1 MLPGTSRFWD
11 YGDGTIPADRPEC
24 GFRNEL
30 CPEDN
35 QGLLYNYYEKM
46 VSPVILY
53 YVSLLQCYYS

>member
-1 MLPGTSRFWD
+1 MLPGTFRFWD

-35 QGLLYNYYEKM
+35 QGLLYNYYEKNGF
-46 VSPVILY
+46 SSNLILCF
-53 YVSLLQCYYS
+53 SSSMLL